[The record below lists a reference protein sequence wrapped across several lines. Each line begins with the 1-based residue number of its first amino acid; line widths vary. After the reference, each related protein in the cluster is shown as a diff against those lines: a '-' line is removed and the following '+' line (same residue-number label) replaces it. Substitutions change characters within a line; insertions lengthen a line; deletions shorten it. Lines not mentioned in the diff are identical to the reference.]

1 MRKLPR
7 RLLMWGGAAAIAT
20 AGFAYMATN
29 TVSASSAGEGYG
41 PVTGYVTSNT
51 TYDTTC
57 PNNTIGS
64 TCLITD
70 FKFWLAPVTNTD
82 QAPKIVTVSLW
93 AGTSKLIT
101 IGNSASGYGS
111 DCTIGSEGTAPTST
125 DVPTGTYYP
134 VSCVFPYPTGITESQ
149 VTALDVAA
157 SQ

>member
-1 MRKLPR
+1 
-7 RLLMWGGAAAIAT
+7 MWGGAAAIAS

-41 PVTGYVTSNT
+41 AVTGYITSNT

-57 PNNTIGS
+57 GLGTLGADCQIV
-64 TCLITD
+64 D
-70 FKFWLAPVTNTD
+70 FSFWLSPVTFTD

-93 AGTSKLIT
+93 DGSTVLSPRL
-101 IGNSASGYGS
+101 GNPASGYHG
-111 DCTIGSEGTAPTST
+111 CTIGSEQTTTPST
-125 DVPTGTYYP
+125 DIPTGTYYP
-134 VSCVFPYPTGITESQ
+134 VSCQYPYPTGVLESN